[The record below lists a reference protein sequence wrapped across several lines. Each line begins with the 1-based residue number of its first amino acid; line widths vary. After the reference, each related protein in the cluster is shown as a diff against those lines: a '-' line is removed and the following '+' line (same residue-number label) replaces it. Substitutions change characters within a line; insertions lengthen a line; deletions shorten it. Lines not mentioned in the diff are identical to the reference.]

1 MTHIT
6 VQVPARVVV
15 APRGADFLAHAA
27 LAVFR
32 LGHRGFL
39 ALLSGLRSPR

>member
-6 VQVPARVVV
+6 IQVPARNVV
-15 APRGADFLAHAA
+15 APRGADFLANAA

-32 LGHRGFL
+32 LGHRAVA
-39 ALLSGLRSPR
+39 ALLGSVRSHR

>member
-6 VQVPARVVV
+6 IQVPARNVV
-15 APRGADFLAHAA
+15 APRGADFLANAA

-32 LGHRGFL
+32 LGRRAAS
-39 ALLSGLRSPR
+39 ALLGGLRKAR